1 MPFAICLLTFAFLL
15 TAFPFEM
22 TSLAPRVSTAE
33 PAISPADVVS
43 IFGVPFSFLS
53 YDAAVQRIREMLSSG
68 GAHQVV
74 IANAHTL
81 NLAYEDSAYR
91 RTLQQAALVLRDGL
105 GVELAA
111 LLAGT
116 RPAHNF
122 VGTDFV
128 PQLLASL
135 ADLRPGV
142 FLYGA
147 AEGVASAAAAVL
159 RNRCPGIRIVGVEH
173 GYIDS
178 ASVIERVRAAR
189 PGVLLVA
196 LGNPLQERWIAT
208 NLIALQVPVAI
219 GVGALFDYLAGS
231 VRRAPRW
238 VRQLRGEWLF
248 RLFVEPRRL
257 WRRYLAGNPQFVWRV
272 LTATGGKS
280 RS

>member
-1 MPFAICLLTFAFLL
+1 
-15 TAFPFEM
+15 M

-33 PAISPADVVS
+33 PAIPAADVVS
-43 IFGVPFSFLS
+43 IIGVPLSPLS

-68 GAHQVV
+68 RAHQVV

-81 NLAYEDSAYR
+81 NLAYEDPAYR

-116 RPAHNF
+116 RAAHNF

-135 ADLRPGV
+135 ADLQPGV

-178 ASVIERVRAAR
+178 ASVIERVRATR
-189 PGVLLVA
+189 PDVLLVA

-208 NLIALQVPVAI
+208 HIEWLNARVAI
-219 GVGALFDYLAGS
+219 GVGALFDYLAHG
-231 VRRAPRW
+231 VPRAPEW
-238 VRQLRGEWLF
+238 VRQLRCEWLF
-248 RLFVEPRRL
+248 RLCVQPGRL
-257 WRRYLAGNPQFVWRV
+257 WRRYLVGNPLFLWR
-272 LTATGGKS
+272 LATNFG
-280 RS
+280 RIPL

>member
-1 MPFAICLLTFAFLL
+1 MSSCT
-15 TAFPFEM
+15 
-22 TSLAPRVSTAE
+22 PRLSTVE

-53 YDAAVQRIREMLSSG
+53 YDAAVQRIREMVSTG

-81 NLAYEDSAYR
+81 NLAYENPAYR

-116 RPAHNF
+116 RAAHNF

-135 ADLRPGV
+135 AGLQPGV

-147 AEGVASAAAAVL
+147 AEGVASAAADVL
-159 RNRCPGIRIVGVEH
+159 RNRCPEIRIVGVEH

-178 ASVIERVRAAR
+178 ASVIERIGAAR
-189 PGVLLVA
+189 PDVLLVA

-208 NLIALQVPVAI
+208 HLERLNAHVAI
-219 GVGALFDYLAGS
+219 GVGALFDYLAHG
-231 VRRAPRW
+231 VPRAPGR
-238 VRQLRGEWLF
+238 VRKLRCEWLF
-248 RLFVEPRRL
+248 RLCVEPGRL
-257 WRRYLAGNPQFVWRV
+257 WRRYLVGNPLFLWR
-272 LTATGGKS
+272 LATNFG
-280 RS
+280 RIPL